1 VSRPFLAAARRTDSN
16 FFSFSFP
23 YFIRSP
29 PVLGFAGGFA
39 GAGEIAE
46 RTGEEQHPGQESQRA
61 ANSAK
66 ASNNSALAVSGVPGG
81 IECPA
86 RENKQLGKRA
96 DAALTEPLDLTAE
109 NGDSPANKKNLL
121 A

>member
-1 VSRPFLAAARRTDSN
+1 LAAARRTDSN

-29 PVLGFAGGFA
+29 PVLGFAGG
-39 GAGEIAE
+39 IAE